1 MSEIT
6 AENYV
11 FKFGKYINM
20 RACDI
25 AEIKTID
32 KNGNEVYK
40 GMKYLIWLCDQDWF
54 KHKEIITQIIKNSD
68 QEQEQDEEPKKEQKK
83 EPKKEPKKKIIKP
96 NIKINPEEIS
106 KTVVFQ

>member
-20 RACDI
+20 RAVDV

-54 KHKEIITQIIKNSD
+54 KHKEIITKIIKNSD
-68 QEQEQDEEPKKEQKK
+68 QEQDEEPKKEQKK